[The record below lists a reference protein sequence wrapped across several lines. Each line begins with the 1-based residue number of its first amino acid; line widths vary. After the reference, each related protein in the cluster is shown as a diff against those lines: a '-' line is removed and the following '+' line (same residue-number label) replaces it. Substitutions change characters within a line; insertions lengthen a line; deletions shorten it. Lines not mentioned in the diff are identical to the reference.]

1 MAYWDD
7 VWKIINGE
15 NTSVSRDTAG
25 KTLIKDSSSFKGLPM
40 RKQERVNDII
50 SNEQKK
56 RTQKYVGQLD
66 TLDTVKQQSSKLV
79 PLIINNYKSDK
90 PITKTVQDAIMNMP
104 TMANVYGQDPT
115 TMNAIVP
122 NLWLSPGEAASIYS
136 QKGIPE
142 MIIRKKSHS
151 VLLNGVK
158 IKNPRL
164 EPGQLDAIQE
174 DMVKNG
180 LANKIADCLRDSLVY
195 GGALLFPIFKKD
207 TPITMNLPVETLMRY
222 GIVGKG
228 CVDWMVSLDRWNT
241 VHIPNWNPTAKHFLY
256 PQQYYVPFL
265 GCDVSGQRCARIIT
279 APQAGYWGTLMT
291 MGWGISDIPGWI
303 GSVYNYYNVMSTIP
317 TMINQMSILART
329 INVDGI
335 TVMESGL
342 VLEEL
347 VKRNTTIVRE
357 ASVNNPITMDV
368 IGTLQAIQ
376 RDFKEVPNL
385 VRLIRQDL
393 SARGGIPEELL
404 FSSERGAFASG
415 DSTEGAMEKQWEN
428 VKYIHRDVAFQ
439 LKNIAMLEVVNAL
452 GIGRDVLSALPYTTM
467 EFDNPIVANAE
478 IRANIAESLGKCA
491 FDLIASGLPADAA
504 MQIVSSYGDDE
515 FSVRADLQDDLK
527 KRQAI
532 IDEREK
538 EKHEREMELLEAQIE
553 LTNEQADHVGDPVA
567 GAGGIK
573 PAGKKPG
580 GGEGYSRLEQHKK
593 ERTRGTASRREGLQ
607 KAKAK
612 KANVKLNSV
621 KNDFNTVK

>member
-1 MAYWDD
+1 
-7 VWKIINGE
+7 
-15 NTSVSRDTAG
+15 
-25 KTLIKDSSSFKGLPM
+25 
-40 RKQERVNDII
+40 
-50 SNEQKK
+50 
-56 RTQKYVGQLD
+56 
-66 TLDTVKQQSSKLV
+66 
-79 PLIINNYKSDK
+79 
-90 PITKTVQDAIMNMP
+90 
-104 TMANVYGQDPT
+104 
-115 TMNAIVP
+115 
-122 NLWLSPGEAASIYS
+122 
-136 QKGIPE
+136 

-164 EPGQLDAIQE
+164 EAGQLDTIQE

-207 TPITMNLPVETLMRY
+207 TPVTMNLPVEALIRY

-241 VHIPNWNPTAKHFLY
+241 VHIPNWNPTAKDFLY
-256 PQQYYVPFL
+256 PRQYYVPFL

-452 GIGRDVLSALPYTTM
+452 GIGRDILSALPYTTM

-478 IRANIAESLGKCA
+478 IRASIAESLGKCA

-538 EKHEREMELLEAQIE
+538 EKHEKDMELLEAQIE

-567 GAGGIK
+567 GAGGAK
-573 PAGKKPG
+573 PVGKKPG
-580 GGEGYSRLEQHKK
+580 GGEGYSRLEQRKHEK
-593 ERTRGTASRREGLQ
+593 TRGTASRREGLQ
-607 KAKAK
+607 KAAAK
-612 KANVKLNSV
+612 KQ
-621 KNDFNTVK
+621 T